1 MYETLDIPT
10 SSSRPW
16 VYANFVMTL
25 DGKTAVG
32 SLQKS
37 YWPIGST
44 VDFEAMRHLR
54 MQADLL
60 VHGRKTACFYPT
72 LHRLRV
78 PSFQEARRAHGRD
91 PHLAYAVVSEQAHD
105 ELIPFVATQAG
116 IPTYLIA
123 TETSSVSAALERCT
137 TVARIG
143 QTRLD
148 VRCFLDWCWERGY
161 KRVLLEG
168 GAQLFQAFLEAGC
181 VDDLFLTVTPTF
193 IGGVPGQTKSLLEH
207 GLFPPEQLPRGR
219 LISCQSVD
227 GEVFLRYRFSD
238 LV

>member
-91 PHLAYAVVSEQAHD
+91 PHLAYAVVSEQARD
-105 ELIPFVATQAG
+105 ELAIVVNQLEAG
-116 IPTYLIA
+116 TTTL
-123 TETSSVSAALERCT
+123 EESLAL
-137 TVARIG
+137 
-143 QTRLD
+143 
-148 VRCFLDWCWERGY
+148 WERGE
-161 KRVLLEG
+161 KLVAICEQWLSNARERI
-168 GAQLFQAFLEAGC
+168 EA
-181 VDDLFLTVTPTF
+181 V
-193 IGGVPGQTKSLLEH
+193 
-207 GLFPPEQLPRGR
+207 RR
-219 LISCQSVD
+219 QSAVS
-227 GEVFLRYRFSD
+227 SD
-238 LV
+238 